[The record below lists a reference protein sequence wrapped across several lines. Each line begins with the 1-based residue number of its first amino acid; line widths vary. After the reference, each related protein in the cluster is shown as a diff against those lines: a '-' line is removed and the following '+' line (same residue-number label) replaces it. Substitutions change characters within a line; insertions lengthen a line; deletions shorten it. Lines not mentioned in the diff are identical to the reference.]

1 MTLQVRGA
9 ADWPVSGWWGSYRKK
24 VRETRQSRESINC
37 ALYRDWSDL
46 KTLHGIQLCIPL
58 TFLTSQPSRSSP
70 RVSKLQT
77 HPAMADDKPNCKVI
91 LANNIAKSVLEEV
104 KDGLS
109 KIERKPLL
117 VGFLSSSDP
126 AARVYAEWTGKTC
139 TEK

>member
-1 MTLQVRGA
+1 MVYSFVFPSPFSPVNLLVRPPA
-9 ADWPVSGWWGSYRKK
+9 
-24 VRETRQSRESINC
+24 SRNC
-37 ALYRDWSDL
+37 
-46 KTLHGIQLCIPL
+46 KL
-58 TFLTSQPSRSSP
+58 T
-70 RVSKLQT
+70 
-77 HPAMADDKPNCKVI
+77 PAMADDKPNCKVI

>member
-24 VRETRQSRESINC
+24 VKETRQSRELINC
-37 ALYRDWSDL
+37 ALER
-46 KTLHGIQLCIPL
+46 GIRLCVSL
-58 TFLTSQPSRSSP
+58 TFLTIQTFHSSL
-70 RVSKLQT
+70 RISKLQT
-77 HPAMADDKPNCKVI
+77 SPAMADDKPNCKVI

>member
-1 MTLQVRGA
+1 
-9 ADWPVSGWWGSYRKK
+9 
-24 VRETRQSRESINC
+24 
-37 ALYRDWSDL
+37 L
-46 KTLHGIQLCIPL
+46 KALHGIQICVSFLFLISH
-58 TFLTSQPSRSSP
+58 TFRLVARASE
-70 RVSKLQT
+70 LQV
-77 HPAMADDKPNCKVI
+77 HPAMADEKPNCKVI

>member
-1 MTLQVRGA
+1 VNRLIARLNGA
-9 ADWPVSGWWGSYRKK
+9 GVS
-24 VRETRQSRESINC
+24 
-37 ALYRDWSDL
+37 L
-46 KTLHGIQLCIPL
+46 KRCTVYGFVFLF
-58 TFLTSQPSRSSP
+58 TFITTQTFHSSL
-70 RVSKLQT
+70 RISKLQT
-77 HPAMADDKPNCKVI
+77 SPAMADDKPNCKVI

>member
-24 VRETRQSRESINC
+24 VKETRQSRELINC
-37 ALYRDWSDL
+37 ALERGMSEF
-46 KTLHGIQLCIPL
+46 KTVHGIRLCVSL
-58 TFLTSQPSRSSP
+58 TFLTIQTFHSSL
-70 RVSKLQT
+70 RISKLQT
-77 HPAMADDKPNCKVI
+77 SPAMADDKPNCKVI